1 MGRREREEIK
11 QLESIKSEL
20 SAKLHGLKVQKN
32 TIDREINSTN
42 QNINNLN
49 NKIDKLKERGSLIV
63 SEHAIIRYIE
73 RVLGISIDEIS
84 QKILG
89 NEIEKQI
96 ETLGN
101 GTYPINDNEFKIVI
115 KDNVVVTVIKE

>member
-1 MGRREREEIK
+1 M
-11 QLESIKSEL
+11 
-20 SAKLHGLKVQKN
+20 
-32 TIDREINSTN
+32 
-42 QNINNLN
+42 
-49 NKIDKLKERGSLIV
+49 IV

-101 GTYPINDNEFKIVI
+101 GTYPINDNEFKIVV
-115 KDNVVVTVIKE
+115 KDNVVVTIIKE

>member
-1 MGRREREEIK
+1 MSRREREEIK
-11 QLESIKSEL
+11 QLESIRSEL
-20 SAKLHGLKVQKN
+20 SAKLQGLKVQKN

-73 RVLGISIDEIS
+73 RVLGINIDEIS
-84 QKILG
+84 QKILD
-89 NEIEKQI
+89 NETEKQI
-96 ETLGN
+96 EMLGN
-101 GTYPINDNEFKIVI
+101 GTFPVNNNEFKIVV
-115 KDNVVVTVIKE
+115 KDNVVVTIIKE